1 MSHLKRLSL
10 AGGLAIVAAIL
21 NSLYLAAQTR
31 PSLYVA
37 ISADI
42 QSGQIVTDSF
52 VRAIPIPG
60 DANRLKQS
68 MIPYGERNV
77 VVGLPASRDYLKG
90 DVVFYRDLKPPEKRT
105 RWEVLGPFR
114 LISVNER
121 NGDSTTSFETR
132 GNSITIAVSP
142 EFEGDTQ
149 RLLEVIGEQAND
161 RRQIQSEHRI
171 AAVQI
176 VPPDSG
182 SDSTERLA
190 DEVFQTVKF
199 DSDVQLPPILVNGD
213 LIRFVLKDT
222 SQL

>member
-10 AGGLAIVAAIL
+10 AGGLAVVAAIL
-21 NSLYLAAQTR
+21 NSLYLSAQTR

-37 ISADI
+37 INADV
-42 QSGQIVTDSF
+42 QSGQIVTNSH
-52 VRAIPIPG
+52 VRAVPIPG
-60 DANRLKQS
+60 DTERLKQS
-68 MIPYGERNV
+68 LIPYGERNV
-77 VVGLPASRDYLKG
+77 VVGLPASRDYVEG
-90 DVVFYRDLKPPEKRT
+90 DVIFYRDLRTPEKRT
-105 RWEVLGPFR
+105 RWEVIGPFR

-121 NGDSTTSFETR
+121 NGDSTTSFQTR

-149 RLLEVIGEQAND
+149 RLLEVIGERSKD
-161 RRQIQSEHRI
+161 RRKTQADYRI
-171 AAVQI
+171 AVVQI

-182 SDSTERLA
+182 NASTKRLA
-190 DEVFQTVKF
+190 NEVLQTVKF
-199 DSDVQLPPILVNGD
+199 GGDVQLPPVLVNGD